1 MTSSSYKNYV
11 GDFGYQY
18 NCGANC
24 TVAINDMYLAEV
36 VGISYNVMDSATP
49 IYGYSSRL
57 FDAVA
62 PGQKLVQGSFVINYV
77 QPNYIFHKAR
87 KGANAELA
95 ALGHRVVKAQAERM
109 QSESESVLKPKEL
122 EAAQKKKKAQIK
134 KGLSQIA
141 EKRGKGAEIIAS
153 NQDNFRSLE
162 AHYWGKAGGGEKPLL
177 AKDSTLIGPSRI
189 EIMFGGNTRHKADHM
204 IEIHGVYIIGHGSA
218 IQIDENVILEEY
230 NFIGRDLIQLT
241 YR

>member
-1 MTSSSYKNYV
+1 MASTDYKSYVN
-11 GDFGYQY
+11 DFGYQY

-87 KGANAELA
+87 KGAAQDLQN
-95 ALGHRVVKAQAERM
+95 LGQRI
-109 QSESESVLKPKEL
+109 
-122 EAAQKKKKAQIK
+122 IK
-134 KGLSQIA
+134 TQEEQIA
-141 EKRGKGAEIIAS
+141 ESDSALSPGDGEKQMKARTAKVVEGMAHLQENEGIQSEIRAENQANFTALKG
-153 NQDNFRSLE
+153 
-162 AHYWGKAGGGEKPLL
+162 HYWGKTGEGDKPLL

-189 EIMFGGNTRHKADHM
+189 EIMFGGNDRYKADHM